1 MEHPPAGG
9 LRPLNPMTRAFLFSV
24 VVLAWLT
31 VPVGAGE
38 PSIDQ
43 TAGKRLYVGRCAKCH
58 KLYDPAKYS
67 DAQWQR
73 WMDKMSRKAK
83 LQPAERQVVSSYIEA
98 ALRRPEPAPL
108 RKVCP

>member
-1 MEHPPAGG
+1 
-9 LRPLNPMTRAFLFSV
+9 MTRAFLLPV
-24 VVLAWLT
+24 VVLACLT
-31 VPVGAGE
+31 VPVVAGE

-43 TAGKRLYVGRCAKCH
+43 TAGKRLYIGRCAKCH

-83 LQPAERQVVSSYIEA
+83 LQPTERQVVSSYIET
-98 ALRRPEPAPL
+98 ALRHPEPAL
-108 RKVCP
+108 LKKVCP